1 MNDVGRSYDAIA
13 EAYAEHFFHELD
25 DKPLDRAL
33 LEAFAGEVRGK
44 GRVADLGC
52 GPGHVARWLHDRGVD
67 AIGVDLSPATVEIAR
82 RLSPDVEFRTGSM
95 LALDMPDAS
104 LAGIVAFYAIVNL
117 TPDEVRVALREMRRV
132 LHPGAPLLLS
142 FHLGDERKH
151 VSELFGVEIAL
162 DFYFFPRAFV
172 DEALKAAGFVAD
184 AWLERRPYAAE
195 HPSSRAYCLAR
206 A

>member
-1 MNDVGRSYDAIA
+1 MDDVARSYDTLA
-13 EAYAEHFFHELD
+13 EAYAERFFHELD

-33 LEAFAGEVRGK
+33 LEAFAEEVRGK

-52 GPGHVARWLHDRGVD
+52 GPGHVARYLHDRGVD
-67 AIGVDLSPATVEIAR
+67 AVGVDLSPATVEVAR
-82 RLSPDVEFRTGSM
+82 RLSPGVEFRMGSM

-117 TPDEVRVALREMRRV
+117 TPDQVRVALRGMRRV

-151 VSELFGVEIAL
+151 VTDLFGVEVAL
-162 DFYFFPRAFV
+162 DFYFFPRSFV
-172 DEALKAAGFVAD
+172 EEALQAAGFTVD
-184 AWLERRPYAAE
+184 AWLERRPYAPE
-195 HPSSRAYCLAR
+195 HPSQRAYCLAR